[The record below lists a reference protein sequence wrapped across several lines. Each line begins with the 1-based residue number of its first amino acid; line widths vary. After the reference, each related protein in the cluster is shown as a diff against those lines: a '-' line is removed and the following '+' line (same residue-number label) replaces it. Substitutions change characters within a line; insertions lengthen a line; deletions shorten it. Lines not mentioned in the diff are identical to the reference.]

1 MRVLIVEDD
10 PTTAQMMKFMLRN
23 YVEFAH
29 AKNGQEGY
37 DVFCNNFEDEKPFDL
52 ILLDIMM
59 PMVDGQEM
67 LEALREYEEEN
78 GVVQSAGSKV
88 VMTTCVDD
96 NKEIYH
102 SLSHGVMDYMTKP
115 IQRDKLLSLLEQV
128 NGSPLEKQET
138 PFEEGE
144 FK

>member
-1 MRVLIVEDD
+1 MRVLLVEDD

-29 AKNGQEGY
+29 AQNGQEGY
-37 DVFCNNFEDEKPFDL
+37 DQFCDALENQKPFDL
-52 ILLDIMM
+52 VLLDIMM

-67 LEALREYEEEN
+67 LEAIRDYEED
-78 GVVQSAGSKV
+78 AGIVRSEGTKV
-88 VMTTCVDD
+88 IMTTCVDD
-96 NKEIYH
+96 NKEIFH

-115 IQRDKLLSLLEQV
+115 IEREKLMGILEQI
-128 NGSPLEKQET
+128 NGAPLEKQEA
-138 PFEEGE
+138 PFVEGE